1 MEKKK
6 FFEIINEVSKSE
18 GLNENNLLER
28 IGNKLKDADSIV
40 YSTYNNLKID
50 KMFSILDSDKIV
62 NYMLVHL
69 AVECNSVPIVKL
81 LLAKEA
87 KVNEPIYELDEAKS
101 KLTALHIAAL
111 HGHQEIVQLLLN
123 NDANPLL
130 KDSQGRTPR
139 DIGGDVEGK
148 KAIIKMLE
156 EGEQRYAETRA
167 TRRQPYR
174 QGTLLQPNNKTP
186 GNLALNGNNVTA
198 AVQAWGAKHQEE
210 NSRITPNNK
219 KVYVQDEDE
228 QTSSNSIVNE
238 NNTDKVDDTLEKEQ
252 AIRERDAMAQKL
264 QEAEQRLANNQ
275 KRIEHN
281 DLHSQHPEQ
290 YTTYNGEQP
299 FLNKSNSGDS
309 GIYFDADESEALG
322 QSILENGE
330 DINAQDKDGVT
341 HLHWAIGDNNKE
353 SVELLV
359 KCGAKVDVQDKDGL
373 TPLHYAAAYGCVE
386 IAEYLVE
393 GGANVNAQDKVEH
406 TPLYYALA
414 NDNKKLAKLL
424 IKHGADR
431 SLIKD
436 EDLIDRLNSMCDQPS
451 EVVPST
457 FSHSKTHNATE
468 TPEKAEKVEK
478 RKAKLKELRTQLKD
492 EQKKN
497 ELLKQKIQDLES
509 KNTTLNSELEKT
521 KTKTDEVPLEKAQ
534 KELTELK
541 SYITGHGARLDT
553 LEKLN
558 EENESLRQEIK
569 NLKNENTT
577 LKGELEKT
585 KTKKNEVPLEKAQ
598 KELTELRNC
607 VTEHETKL
615 EVLDKLNEENESLEQ
630 KIQDLESKNTTLNSE
645 LEENE
650 NKHSKTKVLLEK
662 AQKELAESKSC
673 IVGHETKL
681 KEFNKENESLTQK
694 IRSLENENTP
704 LDGELGKTKTNEV
717 SLEKV
722 GKRQFSP
729 KVAYASLAAMLAVGA
744 ALSIA
749 SGLSALLIVAASVVS
764 ALIAGGITYT
774 ISKPIAEPKPTT
786 ELKEVNIQDSAQR
799 CL

>member
-28 IGNKLKDADSIV
+28 IGSELRDADSIV

-69 AVECNSVPIVKL
+69 AVKCNSVPIVKL

-111 HGHQEIVQLLLN
+111 HGHQEIAQLLLN
-123 NDANPLL
+123 NNANPLL

-139 DIGGDVEGK
+139 DIVGDVKGK

-174 QGTLLQPNNKTP
+174 QGTLPQPNNKTP
-186 GNLALNGNNVTA
+186 GDSAMGGNKITA
-198 AVQAWGAKHQEE
+198 AVQAWNARDQKE
-210 NSRITPNNK
+210 NNGITPNSRK
-219 KVYVQDEDE
+219 IYVQDEDE
-228 QTSSNSIVNE
+228 QTSSNSITNE
-238 NNTDKVDDTLEKEQ
+238 NNINKVDDTLE
-252 AIRERDAMAQKL
+252 RELAKRDAVAQKL

-290 YTTYNGEQP
+290 YTTYNGEQT
-299 FLNKSNSGDS
+299 FLNKSSSDNSG
-309 GIYFDADESEALG
+309 ICFDGDGSEALG

-330 DINAQDKDGVT
+330 DIDAQDKDGVT
-341 HLHWAIGDNNKE
+341 PLHWAVADNNKE
-353 SVELLV
+353 LAKLLI
-359 KCGAKVDVQDKDGL
+359 KHGADVDARNRDKH
-373 TPLHYAAAYGCVE
+373 TPLHYAAVHGYVE
-386 IAEYLVE
+386 IAKYLIDN
-393 GGANVNAQDKVEH
+393 GANVNAQDQDEH
-406 TPLYYALA
+406 IPLYFPVT
-414 NDNKKLAKLL
+414 NDNKGLAKLL
-424 IKHGADR
+424 IKYGADR

-509 KNTTLNSELEKT
+509 KNTTLNSELE
-521 KTKTDEVPLEKAQ
+521 
-534 KELTELK
+534 
-541 SYITGHGARLDT
+541 
-553 LEKLN
+553 
-558 EENESLRQEIK
+558 
-569 NLKNENTT
+569 
-577 LKGELEKT
+577 
-585 KTKKNEVPLEKAQ
+585 
-598 KELTELRNC
+598 
-607 VTEHETKL
+607 
-615 EVLDKLNEENESLEQ
+615 
-630 KIQDLESKNTTLNSE
+630 
-645 LEENE
+645 ENE

-681 KEFNKENESLTQK
+681 KQFNKENESLTQK
-694 IRSLENENTP
+694 IKSLENENTP
-704 LDGELGKTKTNEV
+704 LEGELGKTKTNEV

-749 SGLSALLIVAASVVS
+749 SGLSVLLIVAASVVS

-774 ISKPIAEPKPTT
+774 ISKPIAPDT
-786 ELKEVNIQDSAQR
+786 ELKEVNIQGSAQR